1 MKQTI
6 KINKPF
12 KPDMKIKIIGDVH
25 GEVEKYKKIC
35 ENSDDCYMTIA
46 LGDMGFENEYKIIKS
61 FGLDPDA
68 HKILFGNHDYY
79 PVLYTNKQSLSD
91 YTSMK
96 IGNEFVLMA
105 IRGAKS
111 VDKENRI
118 NNKLWFNEKEY
129 KTWFEEEEICAS
141 HTEQILADFRKEKP
155 NIVISHTCPRSIIE
169 SMFGLNP
176 IPTRT
181 NCLLE
186 EMFEHHQP
194 KEWVFGHFH
203 RSVSKMIR
211 GTKFTC
217 LPELG
222 EYEVYI

>member
-1 MKQTI
+1 
-6 KINKPF
+6 
-12 KPDMKIKIIGDVH
+12 MKIKIIGDVH
-25 GEVEKYKKIC
+25 GQVEKYKEIC
-35 ENSDDCYMTIA
+35 ENADDCYMTIA
-46 LGDMGFENEYKIIKS
+46 LGDMGFKHEYEMIKS
-61 FGLDPDA
+61 FGLNPQA

-79 PVLYTNKQSLSD
+79 PVLYTNKQSLLD
-91 YTSMK
+91 YTSMQVGSK
-96 IGNEFVLMA
+96 FVLMA
-105 IRGAKS
+105 VRGAKS

-118 NNKLWFNEKEY
+118 IDKPWFGKDDR
-129 KTWFEEEEICAS
+129 TWFEEEQI
-141 HTEQILADFRKEKP
+141 HTSNVDRILEDYCREKP
-155 NIVISHTCPRSIIE
+155 EIVVSHTCPRSIIE

-194 KEWVFGHFH
+194 REWIFGHFH
-203 RSVSKMIR
+203 RPVSKTIR

-217 LPELG
+217 VPELG